1 MKKINFLSLITVMIF
16 SMVFVAC
23 SGGGGGGSGGGAS
36 TAPDSGGGNGG
47 GNGGG
52 GGTAYSYKGW
62 EVHTGNEAT
71 GFEIDSAKKHFQIA
85 NAFTMEIV
93 DENILEV
100 LPFKVGIYQP
110 SCVDMTTWYFN
121 LVLMKSQPSGSLNT
135 TLASLEVSPVG
146 MTFYNSDVQGTMSP
160 HPNEYQV
167 DRQNYT
173 YTCTDGKY
181 TIQNLGQAYINGNA
195 MILKTDDGEYYMGL
209 ARSGQFT
216 SSNVSS
222 TTYDTYEYHKNGAV
236 DACNTSGNY
245 SANYGNYIDGSNPV
259 VPGNY
264 YLSYDSGNQVA
275 NGMFPAVGYRPY
287 VPSRTGT
294 YTDYYKYYAS
304 CDNTRSSSFMGGIGG
319 TINGKKVGMFSGS
332 ETFNLV
338 DAGTGWESRLGSSSF
353 LIFVEK

>member
-1 MKKINFLSLITVMIF
+1 MKKVNYFSIITTMIF
-16 SMVFVAC
+16 SMLFVAC

-36 TAPDSGGGNGG
+36 TAPDSGGGGNGG

-52 GGTAYSYKGW
+52 GTTYSYKGW
-62 EVHTGNEAT
+62 SVHTGTEST
-71 GFEIDSAKKHFQIA
+71 GFETDSAKKHFQVA

-93 DENILEV
+93 DENLLEV

-121 LVLMKSQPSGSLNT
+121 LVLMKSQPSGSLNP

-146 MTFYNSDVQGTMSP
+146 MNFYNSDVQGTVSGI
-160 HPNEYQV
+160 PNEYQV
-167 DRQNYT
+167 DRQSYT

-195 MILKTDDGEYYMGL
+195 MILKTDDGEYYFGL

-236 DACNTSGNY
+236 DACNTSGTY
-245 SANYGNYIDGSNPV
+245 SANYGNYIDGSNPPS
-259 VPGNY
+259 PGNY

-275 NGMFPAVGYRPY
+275 NGMFSAVGYRPY

-304 CDNTRSSSFMGGIGG
+304 CSNSRASSFMSGIGG
-319 TINGKKVGMFSGS
+319 TINSKKVGMFAGA
-332 ETFNLV
+332 ETFQLV